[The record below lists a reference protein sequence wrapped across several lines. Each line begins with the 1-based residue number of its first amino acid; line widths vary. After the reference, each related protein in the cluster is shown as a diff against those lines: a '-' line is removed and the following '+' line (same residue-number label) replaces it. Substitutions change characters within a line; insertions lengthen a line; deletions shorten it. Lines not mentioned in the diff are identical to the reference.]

1 MKKISVAAVL
11 LSTLALAGCD
21 DKPSDKLSS
30 EVIRKIAD
38 NDSTE
43 GLEVTNFERANGQV
57 DQNSANLYKVTY
69 SYNLRLTQPYAET
82 VLANAKLYQKDK
94 ATNAKRETGAFFD
107 ATALEN
113 SVNNMQQS
121 MLVNQ
126 WIANQDDGFKA
137 RRDALL
143 DPCAPCIAW
152 WNSEE
157 APAEAK
163 DRRMSFIAAWIA
175 MEQYGFKDSA
185 KVGDA
190 VPRQAWAFFSKTE
203 KGWQAAN

>member
-11 LSTLALAGCD
+11 LASLALAGCD
-21 DKPSDKLSS
+21 DKPSDKVTS

-43 GLEVTNFERANGQV
+43 GLEVTNFERTNGQV
-57 DQNSANLYKVTY
+57 DPNSANLYKVTY
-69 SYNLRLTQPYAET
+69 SYNLKLTKPYAET

-94 ATNAKRETGAFFD
+94 AANAKRETGAFFD
-107 ATALEN
+107 ATALQN
-113 SVNNMQQS
+113 GVDNMQQS

-126 WIANQDDGFKA
+126 WVTDQGDGFKV

-143 DPCAPCIAW
+143 NPCAPCIAW

-163 DRRMSFIAAWIA
+163 DRRMAFITAWIA

-185 KVGDA
+185 KIGDT
-190 VPRQAWAFFSKTE
+190 VPRQAWAYFSKTE